1 MPTVNRNLLYI
12 GVAVLLGLIAAVSAV
27 GYIRAEVD
35 ERTREAATEM
45 VPVAVPKRDM
55 DIGTVINEEDLAVR
69 EVPVDFVPA
78 DAVTPDNYAELMGR
92 MLRSPVREG
101 APLPGAALVPL
112 YDQFSRVIGA
122 GRVGYTLQVDETNS
136 ISGMVTPGDRV
147 DILMSVDQDG
157 GNTRVMPLLEDINVL
172 ATGTRIGEE
181 LANDEGGLGFST
193 MTLELQPRQAER
205 LTVADKAGDLRV
217 LLRQREDGSAFGLDG
232 LTESELLRG
241 APRPVA
247 RRRTGGVE
255 FIIGG
260 GG

>member
-55 DIGTVINEEDLAVR
+55 DIGTVINGEDLAVR
-69 EVPVDFVPA
+69 EEPVDSAPA
-78 DAVTPDNYAELMGR
+78 AAGAPDSYAELMGR

-112 YDQFSRVIGA
+112 DDQFSRVIGA

-147 DILMSVDQDG
+147 DILMSVDQ
-157 GNTRVMPLLEDINVL
+157 
-172 ATGTRIGEE
+172 
-181 LANDEGGLGFST
+181 
-193 MTLELQPRQAER
+193 
-205 LTVADKAGDLRV
+205 
-217 LLRQREDGSAFGLDG
+217 
-232 LTESELLRG
+232 
-241 APRPVA
+241 
-247 RRRTGGVE
+247 
-255 FIIGG
+255 
-260 GG
+260 